1 MFKKP
6 VPGRVQKI
14 TSEDLVISFFG
25 AKTNCVAFL
34 FCFSGVVLCCV
45 FFSPDFLC

>member
-14 TSEDLVISFFG
+14 TSEDLVMSFFG
-25 AKTNCVAFL
+25 AKTNCVVFL
-34 FCFSGVVLCCV
+34 FFSGVVLCCV